1 MFFAQPRQP
10 FSATFFRRVLDQ
22 LPARRQE
29 RQAMFFA
36 YARQLLSQLFFSVE
50 SRANHSIFLRKS
62 KPPVHPFGL
71 SRAAK
76 RSSRVNTF
84 HGQALFEVK

>member
-1 MFFAQPRQP
+1 
-10 FSATFFRRVLDQ
+10 
-22 LPARRQE
+22 
-29 RQAMFFA
+29 MFFA

-50 SRANHSIFLRKS
+50 SCANHSIFLRKS

-76 RSSRVNTF
+76 KVL
-84 HGQALFEVK
+84 GEAEAKVKRFL